1 MLCVAN
7 MAKRVPITCEV
18 AEKPSCSLQVGT
30 SAAFARERRESL
42 VPLRNVPTDA
52 AASLA
57 QLIDIRPGQVSS
69 MTLTRNAGFD
79 LVLLAF
85 APGESVSEEEY
96 FGDTLYYLVEGAA
109 CVVFS
114 DSRIA
119 LEAGQ
124 VLRVPAHVQHAVE
137 SARGEGFK
145 LLQLNAHE

>member
-1 MLCVAN
+1 MFCVVNA
-7 MAKRVPITCEV
+7 AKGVPTTCEV
-18 AEKPSCSLQVGT
+18 AEKPSFSLLIGIG
-30 SAAFARERRESL
+30 AAFARERMEGSM
-42 VPLRNVPTDA
+42 PLRNVPTDA

-96 FGDTLYYLVEGAA
+96 FGDTLYYLIEGAA
-109 CVVFS
+109 CVVLP
-114 DSRIA
+114 DGRIT

-124 VLRVPAHVQHAVE
+124 VLRVPAHVEHAVE
-137 SARGEGFK
+137 GASGEGFK